1 MSLKIQ
7 LIEWKCFSVSHQYHD
22 YEQSSV
28 TKSDKLSQCWKET
41 NWVNVEIWFSLWPQD
56 LPWCNKT
63 EDFKNKRRKK
73 ANSHSSAFHWPGSNA
88 LSRPCIN
95 RPPKMMMTM
104 SKIMRMIIVRM
115 MIMMRMI
122 MRARVILNIVT
133 QKGRNN
139 SILYLANV
147 LIISELRFH
156 LFTFISHLPATALQ
170 CNILRE
176 ILQKRWRK
184 QRPSLINM

>member
-1 MSLKIQ
+1 MTKRVVFRL
-7 LIEWKCFSVSHQYHD
+7 WMFSRFVMHGPWI
-22 YEQSSV
+22 
-28 TKSDKLSQCWKET
+28 TCKWKET
-41 NWVNVEIWFSLWPQD
+41 IWFDVEIWFPLLESFQSFLDATRQKIW
-56 LPWCNKT
+56 
-63 EDFKNKRRKK
+63 KNKRRKK

-122 MRARVILNIVT
+122 MIKMRMMMRVRVILNIVP
-133 QKGRNN
+133 QKGRSN

-184 QRPSLINM
+184 QRPSLNNM

>member
-1 MSLKIQ
+1 MTKRVVFWLWMFPS
-7 LIEWKCFSVSHQYHD
+7 F
-22 YEQSSV
+22 V
-28 TKSDKLSQCWKET
+28 THGPWITCMWKET

-56 LPWCNKT
+56 LPWCNMT

-88 LSRPCIN
+88 PSRPCIN
-95 RPPKMMMTM
+95 RPPKMMKTM
-104 SKIMRMIIVRM
+104 SKTMRLMMMMMMMVRMI
-115 MIMMRMI
+115 MRMI
-122 MRARVILNIVT
+122 MRVRVILNIVP
-133 QKGRNN
+133 QKGRSN

-184 QRPSLINM
+184 QRPSLNNM

>member
-1 MSLKIQ
+1 MVHESPGK
-7 LIEWKCFSVSHQYHD
+7 
-22 YEQSSV
+22 
-28 TKSDKLSQCWKET
+28 WKET

-56 LPWCNKT
+56 LPWCNMT

-88 LSRPCIN
+88 LSRSCIN
-95 RPPKMMMTM
+95 RPPKMMMIM
-104 SKIMRMIIVRM
+104 SKIMTMIIVRM
-115 MIMMRMI
+115 MIMMVMIMIMRMI
-122 MRARVILNIVT
+122 MRVMVILNIVT
-133 QKGRNN
+133 QKGRSN

-156 LFTFISHLPATALQ
+156 LFTFISLLPATALQ

-184 QRPSLINM
+184 QRPSLNNM